1 MTGARPRRDAMLLGA
16 RAAIHIVLASQML
29 NLNLEG
35 IYGLDSFGL
44 WLQPMYTVTIRT
56 ALARSAP
63 AALR

>member
-16 RAAIHIVLASQML
+16 RAAIHIVLASQM
-29 NLNLEG
+29 LNLEG

>member
-1 MTGARPRRDAMLLGA
+1 MLLGA

-35 IYGLDSFGL
+35 IHGLDSFGL

-56 ALARSAP
+56 ALAWSAP